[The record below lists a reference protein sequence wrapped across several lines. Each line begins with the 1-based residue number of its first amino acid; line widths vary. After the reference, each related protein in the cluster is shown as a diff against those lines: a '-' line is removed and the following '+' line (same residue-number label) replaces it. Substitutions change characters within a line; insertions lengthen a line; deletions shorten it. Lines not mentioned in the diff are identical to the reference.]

1 MVVYFPAYFPKNGNR
16 QQTGLRIQRMKVML
30 DAIIDQETKQDDNI
44 FDIEKQIL
52 ETDKP
57 NVWNVWTPGNM
68 ERVLEVEFRKFGIAV
83 MEHSSESIEQI
94 STFTFYSTVEHLKE
108 KFKK

>member
-1 MVVYFPAYFPKNGNR
+1 MVVYFPKQFPKNGNR
-16 QQTGLRIQRMKVML
+16 HQTGLRIRRINVLL
-30 DAIIDQETKQDDNI
+30 DSITDEDDQTENI
-44 FDIEKQIL
+44 FNVEKEIL

-57 NVWNVWTPGNM
+57 NVWNVWTDGNM
-68 ERVLEVEFRKFGIAV
+68 ERVLEVDFRKFAIAV

-94 STFTFYSTVEHLKE
+94 STFTFYSTVEHLRE